1 MLFEGGIFTPDV
13 LNDDRTEKVLLA
25 AVDATSVIHPSDI
38 LRAAITSGDPRI
50 LAALAAG
57 MADDAQVNH
66 LREIIDVYRPRGGSL
81 DFDGS
86 RKRFS
91 AEALTALDEFGA
103 AFRADQARFRS
114 VCLELL
120 MVSVLRHL
128 DGDDLRYLTVL
139 DRDAAIVA
147 LRAAL
152 NVDPPAPLFDAAS
165 GRLRSEEFTEFAW
178 AVLEQAGVQAAGL
191 GYDLVLPPHCLLALL
206 GETEGLTERLVRL
219 QCTAGFSPVK
229 IAEVVADG
237 FRLAGRRVGA
247 LTLHRGDV
255 GEALVEVLRTAQRIA
270 RTWGA
275 QRIDSPHLLAAVLEE
290 PSGRLVSVLEQ
301 DPVNLSLARLR
312 DHLDNA
318 LRDRRGAVAHE
329 VAFRLPTDL
338 LPAED
343 LTWRAR
349 TEGLSPARHVD
360 GYFDALTRALHR
372 RTNNH
377 VLITGQR
384 GVGTTTLVAELAR
397 RAATGEIPFLAR
409 KRFVRVDCRAVSRED
424 SGGKLAALIAH
435 LAGRTDVVL
444 CLDGLGPLLRGTG
457 ERDHRSVLLGA
468 LWEQRIHLVGVI
480 DSSDYEDLLSADHAL
495 LECVTRIDVTEPS
508 REAALDMAAR
518 IAETLADEFGVTID
532 DRAVTRAVMLSSDYI
547 LYERQ
552 PAKVAKILRLACEDL
567 DFERAHVGSDRT
579 RVDVADVIAVVAR
592 LSGLPVRQLSGSGAG
607 AIDYQEALAE
617 EVVGQEE
624 AVAAVASEL
633 RLIKAG
639 LRPGSV
645 LFFAGL
651 TGVGKTELAKA
662 IARFYS
668 ASKRLQT
675 YTMGN
680 FTEGHTVSGITG
692 VAPGYRGYERGG
704 RLINDLNADPYCV
717 FLLDEAEKAHP
728 DIWKPFLTL
737 FDEGWVEDQRGVR
750 AFGDRAI
757 FILTSNAGAEIISR
771 DVGRNAPMDQVVQAV
786 RAHLPTV
793 RQKVTREQVF
803 PPEFLARI
811 RKIIVFK
818 PLDEEAMAGICRK
831 MLARRVRFWSEKR
844 EKQLVVPDELIAHIA
859 AVSHRENVESG
870 GKEGGRIVDK
880 KIAELIEEA
889 VAREVERRPDA
900 YDTCQRIEL
909 TFVPTPPVRVIVAF
923 RADDPAGAGG
933 GADREDLPG
942 AAS

>member
-1 MLFEGGIFTPDV
+1 MLFEGGVFAPDV
-13 LNDDRTEKVLLA
+13 LNDDRTAKVLLA
-25 AVDATSVIHPSDI
+25 AADSASIIYPSDI
-38 LRAAITSGDPRI
+38 LRAAIAAGDPRI
-50 LAALAAG
+50 SAALATGLAEG
-57 MADDAQVNH
+57 AQVNH
-66 LREIIDVYRPRGGSL
+66 VREIIDVYRPRTSEL
-81 DFDGS
+81 DFDGT
-86 RKRFS
+86 RERFS
-91 AEALTALDEFGA
+91 AGALAALDEFGA
-103 AFRADQARFRS
+103 AFSADQARFRQ

-120 MVSVLRHL
+120 MVSVLTHL
-128 DGDDLRYLTVL
+128 DEDDRRYLTVL
-139 DRDAAIVA
+139 DRDAVVTA
-147 LRAAL
+147 LRATL
-152 NVDPPAPLFDAAS
+152 DVDPPAPLFDAAS
-165 GRLRSEEFTEFAW
+165 GRLRSDEFTEFAW
-178 AVLEQAGVQAAGL
+178 ATLEQSAVQAAGL
-191 GYDLVLPPHCLLALL
+191 GYDLILPPHCLLALL

-219 QCTAGFSPVK
+219 QATAGFSPVK
-229 IAEVVADG
+229 IAAAVADG
-237 FRLAGRRVGA
+237 FRLAGRRAGV
-247 LTLHRGDV
+247 LKLHRGDI
-255 GEALVEVLRTAQRIA
+255 GEAQVAVLRTAQRIA

-275 QRIDSPHLLAAVLEE
+275 QRIDSPHLLAAVLED
-290 PSGRLVSVLEQ
+290 PSGRLVSILEQ

-318 LRDRRGAVAHE
+318 LRGGYGTAAHE
-329 VAFRLPTDL
+329 TAFRLPADL

-349 TEGLSPARHVD
+349 TEGIPPARHLD
-360 GYFDALTRALHR
+360 GYFDALSRALHR

-384 GVGTTTLVAELAR
+384 GVGTTTLVTELAR
-397 RAATGEIPFLAR
+397 RAAVGEIPFLAR
-409 KRFVRVDCRAVSRED
+409 KRFVRVDCRAVSPEE
-424 SGGKLAALIAH
+424 SGDKLAALISH
-435 LAGRTDVVL
+435 LAGRTDVLL
-444 CLDGLGPLLRGTG
+444 CLDGLGPLLRGTA
-457 ERDHRSVLLGA
+457 ECNHKSVLLGA

-480 DSSDYEDLLSADHAL
+480 DSGDYEDLLSADHAL
-495 LECVTRIDVTEPS
+495 LECVTRVDVTEPS
-508 REAALDMAAR
+508 REVAQDMAAR
-518 IAETLADEFGVTID
+518 IAETLADEFGVTIE
-532 DRAVTRAVMLSSDYI
+532 DRAVARAVLLSGDYI
-547 LYERQ
+547 LYERL

-567 DFERAHVGSDRT
+567 DFERSQMDSARATVGVS
-579 RVDVADVIAVVAR
+579 DVIAVVSR
-592 LSGLPVRQLSGSGAG
+592 LSGLPARQLSGAGGG
-607 AIDYQEALAE
+607 AIDYQEALTK
-617 EVVGQEE
+617 EVVGQDE

-728 DIWKPFLTL
+728 DVWKPFLTL

-757 FILTSNAGAEIISR
+757 FILTSNAGADIISS
-771 DVGRNAPMDQVVQAV
+771 DAENNAPMDHIVKRV
-786 RAHLPTV
+786 RGHLP
-793 RQKVTREQVF
+793 KVHHKGEQVF

-818 PLDEEAMAGICRK
+818 PLDEAAMAGICRK
-831 MLARRVRFWSEKR
+831 MLARRVRFFAEKR
-844 EKQLVVPDELIAHIA
+844 EKQLIVPDELVAHIA
-859 AVSHRENVESG
+859 AESHREDVASG

-880 KIAELIEEA
+880 KIAELVEES
-889 VAREVERRPDA
+889 VAREAEGRPDD
-900 YDTCQRIEL
+900 YDACKRIEL
-909 TFVPTPPVRVIVAF
+909 TLVTAPPVRVTVAF
-923 RADDPAGAGG
+923 RP
-933 GADREDLPG
+933 ED
-942 AAS
+942 ATTS